1 MDNIKIDINGVSETL
16 FFILY
21 ARAIESQSKDPII
34 QDQKSAEIVKI
45 LDKFLSESNSK
56 TLKKLYNRRLSKY
69 YVILKALRTKKFDD
83 YVKDFLS
90 KNPNGIIVNMGC
102 GLDTRFYRID
112 NGKVEWYDIDLP
124 QVIELKKYFLKENER
139 YHFISSS
146 LHDFNWMDVLSKHKD
161 QSFMFLAEG
170 VFQYFYENEVKSL
183 IVELQKKFPGCE
195 VAFDVTSM
203 CMKRKQ
209 NNRLF
214 NAYFKFMT
222 GLNQDVNINFGI
234 KKSQEIS
241 SWNDGIELLDEWSF
255 FDREIEKLKFF
266 KLYKFLESVR
276 RTDWIVRYKL
286 I

>member
-21 ARAIESQSKDPII
+21 SRAIESQSKDPII
-34 QDQKSAEIVKI
+34 QDQKSVEIVKI
-45 LDKFLSESNSK
+45 LDKFFSESDSK
-56 TLKKLYNRRLSKY
+56 KLKKLYNRRLSKY
-69 YVILKALRTKKFDD
+69 YVILKALRTIKFDE
-83 YVKDFLS
+83 YVSDFLS
-90 KNPNGIIVNMGC
+90 KNQNGVIVNMGC

-112 NGKVEWYDIDLP
+112 NEKVEWYDIDLP
-124 QVIELKKYFLKENER
+124 QVIDLKKHFINENDR

-146 LHDFNWMDVLSKHKD
+146 LNDYVWMNVLSKHKD
-161 QSFMFLAEG
+161 QPFMFLAEG
-170 VFQYFYENEVKSL
+170 VFQYFYEYEVKSL
-183 IVELQKKFPGCE
+183 IFELQKKFHGCE
-195 VAFDVTSM
+195 VVFDVTSTY
-203 CMKRKQ
+203 MKKKQ

-222 GLNQDVNINFGI
+222 GLDQDVNINFGI

-255 FDREIEKLKFF
+255 FDTKIEKLKFF

-276 RTDWIVRYKL
+276 RTDWIVHYKL

>member
-21 ARAIESQSKDPII
+21 SRAIESQSKDPII
-34 QDQKSAEIVKI
+34 QDQKSVEIVKI
-45 LDKFLSESNSK
+45 LDKFFSESNSK
-56 TLKKLYNRRLSKY
+56 KLKKLYNRRLSKY
-69 YVILKALRTKKFDD
+69 YVILKALRTIKFDE
-83 YVKDFLS
+83 YVSDFLS
-90 KNPNGIIVNMGC
+90 KNQNGVIVNMGC

-112 NGKVEWYDIDLP
+112 NEKVEWYDIDLP
-124 QVIELKKYFLKENER
+124 QVIDLKKHFINENDR

-146 LHDFNWMDVLSKHKD
+146 LTDYGWMNVLSKHKD
-161 QSFMFLAEG
+161 QPFMFLAEG
-170 VFQYFYENEVKSL
+170 VFQYFYENEIKSL
-183 IVELQKKFPGCE
+183 IFELQKKFHGCE
-195 VAFDVTSM
+195 VVFDVTST
-203 CMKRKQ
+203 CMKKKQ

-222 GLNQDVNINFGI
+222 GLDQDVNINFGI

-255 FDREIEKLKFF
+255 FDTKIEKLKFF

-276 RTDWIVRYKL
+276 RTDWIVHYKL